1 MILSALFIALGIV
14 LPSITMHVPSI
25 GNMLCP
31 MHIPVLLC
39 GFICGPI
46 YGALIG
52 FILPLLR
59 STLFG
64 MPMMVP
70 TAIAMA
76 FELTTYGFCT
86 GFLFRKTTKNTLS
99 IYVSLILSMLIGRIV
114 WDIAS
119 AILYSMAKT
128 AFGIQL
134 FIAGAFLKAIP
145 GILIQ
150 LILIPIIII
159 RLQKNH
165 FIHD

>member
-1 MILSALFIALGIV
+1 MF
-14 LPSITMHVPSI
+14 
-25 GNMLCP
+25 
-31 MHIPVLLC
+31 
-39 GFICGPI
+39 
-46 YGALIG
+46 
-52 FILPLLR
+52 
-59 STLFG
+59 
-64 MPMMVP
+64 P

-99 IYVSLILSMLIGRIV
+99 IYVSLILSMLLGRIV
-114 WDIAS
+114 WGIAS

>member
-64 MPMMVP
+64 MPMMFP

-99 IYVSLILSMLIGRIV
+99 IYVSLILSMLLGRIV
-114 WDIAS
+114 WGIAS